1 MKPRASDL
9 RTIGQTTFRRSAACG
24 QVQFGLRHVL
34 IIVAGFMFSG
44 QLAAEQETDVATPS
58 PPIELSEIPT
68 HATSVNESLNE
79 SAELLK
85 RSDLLDEIEQD
96 FTQREIAVARNLVA
110 LRSSVAAASSR
121 DALSE
126 LELEWNESD
135 RNLKRWDDDL
145 RKVAE
150 IIDKELTRLDHGA
163 EVWANTMA
171 AARAAG
177 VAPELLELTRAT
189 EASINQMRQSL
200 GALQRRAFALQGK
213 VGRTQASV
221 QTALDRIADEETHL
235 LNNLLR
241 RERPPLWSDKV
252 YGTSSVQAMA
262 GRVANE
268 LSRSWAAIEQM
279 VRGELDRL
287 GFQIVLL
294 IVIGLFL
301 GRARTHARRLAES
314 DSLTT
319 SAMKIFERPFSIAAL
334 IALILTPQLYLS
346 TPPAVFDAIGLL
358 MLIPIVRLV
367 SPLLENK
374 LRPAL
379 YFLAGLYLIDWL
391 RDLLEAAPLVARLI
405 FVIEMLAAS
414 VLAVM
419 VVRSKAL
426 HRADGKSMQSGVRL
440 ALDVALGLTILA
452 ALATVA
458 GFVRLG
464 VLLGTGVLNSAYL
477 AILLLAVA
485 RAAEALVA
493 LFMRSR
499 LSEHLQFIA
508 LRRAGIRKKS
518 TGVIRIGS
526 FAVWLFVTLDLFAL
540 RDAVVDFAKT
550 IVFAELKA
558 GALSISLGDVLAFG
572 ATIIAAVMIA
582 RLIIVLLEE
591 DVYPRMELGRGVGF
605 AISSVIKYAL
615 ITVGF
620 LLAVGAMGIGMDKI
634 TILLGAFGVGLGF
647 GLQTIINNFV
657 SGMIL
662 VFERPVQVSDS
673 IEVGGVKG
681 RITRIGI
688 RSSTIRTFDGADVT
702 VPNGTMLSDALTN
715 WTMSDRH
722 RRLEVS
728 IGVAYGTDPDTVIR
742 LLQQALAEQDGLLDQ
757 PAPMILF
764 TGFGDSSLDFVVRAW
779 VEDND
784 IYVTTQSNLALK
796 VNRILTENGIEIPF
810 PQRDLHLRSV
820 PPGDSVPEPL
830 S

>member
-1 MKPRASDL
+1 ML
-9 RTIGQTTFRRSAACG
+9 
-24 QVQFGLRHVL
+24 
-34 IIVAGFMFSG
+34 AG
-44 QLAAEQETDVATPS
+44 LAAAQEEVETSTPN
-58 PPIELSEIPT
+58 PPIELSEIP
-68 HATSVNESLNE
+68 ARAASVSSSLNE

-85 RSDLLDEIEQD
+85 RSELLDEIEQD

-110 LRSSVAAASSR
+110 LRTSVAAASSR
-121 DALSE
+121 DALGE
-126 LELEWNESD
+126 LEQEWNESD

-145 RKVAE
+145 RRVAD
-150 IIDKELTRLDHGA
+150 IIDKELTRLDNSY
-163 EVWANTMA
+163 EVWANTLA
-171 AARAAG
+171 EAQAAG
-177 VAPELLELTRAT
+177 VAPELLELTRTT

-213 VGRTQASV
+213 MGRTQASV
-221 QTALDRIADEETHL
+221 QTALDRIADEETNL

-241 RERPPLWSDKV
+241 RERPPLWSDTV
-252 YGTSSVQAMA
+252 YGTSVQAMA
-262 GRVANE
+262 GRVGNE
-268 LSRSWAAIEQM
+268 LSKSWAAIQQM
-279 VRGELDRL
+279 VSGELDRL

-334 IALILTPQLYLS
+334 ITLILTPQLYLS

-367 SPLLENK
+367 SPLLEDK

-426 HRADGKSMQSGVRL
+426 HRADGKSMESGVRL
-440 ALDVALGLTILA
+440 ALDVALGLTVLA

-493 LFMRSR
+493 LFMRSW

-508 LRRAGIRKKS
+508 LRRAAIRKNS
-518 TGVIRIGS
+518 ARVIRIGS
-526 FAVWLFVTLDLFAL
+526 FAIWLFVTLDLFAM
-540 RDAVVDFAKT
+540 RDAVIDFAKK
-550 IVFAELKA
+550 IVFTELKA

-572 ATIIAAVMIA
+572 ATIVAAVIIA

-591 DVYPRMELGRGVGF
+591 DVFPRLQLGRGVGF

-620 LLAVGAMGIGMDKI
+620 LLAVGAMGIGMDRI

-662 VFERPVQVSDS
+662 VFERPVQVGDS

-702 VPNGTMLSDALTN
+702 VPNGTLLSDALTN
-715 WTMSDRH
+715 WTMTDRL

-728 IGVAYGTDPDTVIR
+728 VGVAYGTDPDRVIA
-742 LLQQALAEQDGLLDQ
+742 LLNQALEEQEGLLDQ

-764 TGFGDSSLDFVVRAW
+764 TGFGDSSLDFIVRAW
-779 VEDND
+779 VADND
-784 IYVTTQSNLALK
+784 IYVTTQSDLALK

-820 PPGDSVPEPL
+820 PPGDLVPEPL
-830 S
+830 A

>member
-1 MKPRASDL
+1 MKPRNSDL
-9 RTIGQTTFRRSAACG
+9 RPIGQSAFRHSAARR
-24 QVQFGLRHVL
+24 QNHFGLRHVL
-34 IIVAGFMFSG
+34 IVVAGLLIAG
-44 QLAAEQETDVATPS
+44 QLAAEEESKIETQN
-58 PPIELSEIPT
+58 PPIELSEIPAY
-68 HATSVNESLNE
+68 ATSVNESLNE

-85 RSDLLDEIEQD
+85 RSELLDDIEQE
-96 FTQREIAVARNLVA
+96 FAQREIAVARNLVA
-110 LRSSVAAASSR
+110 LRSAVAAASSR
-121 DALSE
+121 DALGE
-126 LELEWNESD
+126 LEQEWNESS
-135 RNLKRWDDDL
+135 RSLERWDDDL

-150 IIDKELTRLDHGA
+150 IIDKELTRLDNSA
-163 EVWANTMA
+163 EVWANTVA
-171 AARAAG
+171 DARAAG
-177 VAPELLELTRAT
+177 VAPELLELTRTT
-189 EASINQMRQSL
+189 ETSVNQMRQSL

-221 QTALDRIADEETHL
+221 QTALDRIADEETNL

-241 RERPPLWSDKV
+241 RERPPLWSDSV
-252 YGTSSVQAMA
+252 YRTSVKAMA
-262 GRVANE
+262 GRVTRE
-268 LSRSWAAIEQM
+268 LSRSWTAVEQM
-279 VRGELDRL
+279 LRGELDRL
-287 GFQIVLL
+287 GFQIISL
-294 IVIGLFL
+294 IVIGLL
-301 GRARTHARRLAES
+301 LRRARTHAHRLAVS
-314 DSLTT
+314 DSVATP
-319 SAMKIFERPFSIAAL
+319 AMKIFERPFSIAAL
-334 IALILTPQLYLS
+334 IVLILTPRIYLS
-346 TPPAVFDAIGLL
+346 TPPSVFDAMGLL

-367 SPLLENK
+367 SPLLEDR

-379 YFLAGLYLIDWL
+379 YFLAALYLVDWL

-414 VLAVM
+414 ALAVM

-426 HRADGKSMQSGVRL
+426 HRADGQKMRSGVRL
-440 ALDVALGLTILA
+440 ALDVALGLTSLA
-452 ALATVA
+452 ALAAVA

-477 AILLLAVA
+477 AILLLALA

-493 LFMRSR
+493 LFMRSW

-508 LRRAGIRKKS
+508 LRRAAIRKNS
-518 TGVIRIGS
+518 ARVIRVGS
-526 FAVWLFVTLDLFAL
+526 FAIWLFVTLDLFAL
-540 RDAVVDFAKT
+540 RDTVIDFTRT
-550 IVFAELKA
+550 IFFTELKA
-558 GALSISLGDVLAFG
+558 GALAISLGDVLAFG

-582 RLIIVLLEE
+582 RMIVVLLDE
-591 DVYPRMELGRGVGF
+591 DVYPRMQLGRGVGF

-620 LLAVGAMGIGMDKI
+620 LLAVGAMGIGMDRI

-647 GLQTIINNFV
+647 GLQTIINSFV

-662 VFERPVQVSDS
+662 VFERPVQVGDS
-673 IEVGGVKG
+673 IEVAGVKG

-715 WTMSDRH
+715 WTMTDRH
-722 RRLEVS
+722 RRLEVPV
-728 IGVAYGTDPDTVIR
+728 GVAYGTNPDTVIR
-742 LLQQALAEQDGLLDQ
+742 LLKQALAEQEGLLDQ
-757 PAPMILF
+757 PAPVILF

-784 IYVTTQSNLALK
+784 IYVVTQSDLALK
-796 VNRILTENGIEIPF
+796 VNRILAENDIEIPF

-820 PPGDSVPEPL
+820 PQGNYVPEPL

>member
-1 MKPRASDL
+1 MSV
-9 RTIGQTTFRRSAACG
+9 G
-24 QVQFGLRHVL
+24 
-34 IIVAGFMFSG
+34 
-44 QLAAEQETDVATPS
+44 LAAAQEEVETS
-58 PPIELSEIPT
+58 PPNLPIELSEIP
-68 HATSVNESLNE
+68 ARAASVSTSLNE

-85 RSDLLDEIEQD
+85 RAELLGEIEQN

-121 DALSE
+121 DALGE
-126 LELEWNESD
+126 LEQEWYESE

-145 RKVAE
+145 RRVAD
-150 IIDKELTRLDHGA
+150 IIDKELTRLDNSA
-163 EVWANTMA
+163 EVWANTLA
-171 AARAAG
+171 EAQAAG
-177 VAPELLELTRAT
+177 VAPELLELTRTT

-221 QTALDRIADEETHL
+221 QTALDRISDEETSL

-241 RERPPLWSDKV
+241 RERPPLWSDSV
-252 YGTSSVQAMA
+252 YGASVQAMA
-262 GRVANE
+262 GRVGSE
-268 LSRSWAAIEQM
+268 LSRSWAAIERM

-301 GRARTHARRLAES
+301 GRARTHARQLAEA

-334 IALILTPQLYLS
+334 ITLVLTPQIYLS
-346 TPPAVFDAIGLL
+346 TPPAAFDAISLL
-358 MLIPIVRLV
+358 MLIPILRLV
-367 SPLLENK
+367 GPLLEAK

-379 YFLAGLYLIDWL
+379 YFLAGLYLVDWL

-405 FVIEMLAAS
+405 FVIEMLAAT

-419 VVRSKAL
+419 LVRSKAL
-426 HRADGKSMQSGVRL
+426 HRADGQKMQSGVRM
-440 ALDVALGLTILA
+440 ALDIALGLTSLA

-493 LFMRSR
+493 LFMRSW
-499 LSEHLQFIA
+499 LSEHLHLIA
-508 LRRAGIRKKS
+508 TRRAAIRKNS
-518 TGVIRIGS
+518 ARVIRLGS
-526 FAVWLFVTLDLFAL
+526 FTIWLFVMLDLFAL
-540 RDAVVDFAKT
+540 RDAVIDFVKT
-550 IVFAELKA
+550 IIFAELKA
-558 GALSISLGDVLAFG
+558 GALAISLGDVLAFG
-572 ATIIAAVMIA
+572 ATIVAAVIIA
-582 RLIIVLLEE
+582 RMIIVLLEE
-591 DVYPRMELGRGVGF
+591 DVYPRMQLGRGVGF

-620 LLAVGAMGIGMDKI
+620 LLAVGAMGIGMDRI

-662 VFERPVQVSDS
+662 VFERPVQVGDS
-673 IEVGGVKG
+673 IEVSGVKG
-681 RITRIGI
+681 KITRIGI

-715 WTMSDRH
+715 WTMTDRH

-728 IGVAYGTDPDTVIR
+728 VGVAYGTDPDTVIR
-742 LLQQALAEQDGLLDQ
+742 LLKQALAAQEGLLDQ

-784 IYVTTQSNLALK
+784 IYVTTQSDLALR
-796 VNRILTENGIEIPF
+796 VNRILADNDIEIPF

-820 PPGDSVPEPL
+820 PPGDLVPEPL
-830 S
+830 A

>member
-1 MKPRASDL
+1 MNFRNNDLQEANRAP
-9 RTIGQTTFRRSAACG
+9 TRSETSCNLVQCAC
-24 QVQFGLRHVL
+24 RHFL
-34 IIVAGFMFSG
+34 IIVAGFMSVG
-44 QLAAEQETDVATPS
+44 LAVAQEEVETSTPNL
-58 PPIELSEIPT
+58 PIELSEIP
-68 HATSVNESLNE
+68 ARAASVSTSLNE

-85 RSDLLDEIEQD
+85 RAELLDEIEQN

-121 DALSE
+121 DALGE
-126 LELEWNESD
+126 LEQEWYESE

-145 RKVAE
+145 RRVAD
-150 IIDKELTRLDHGA
+150 IIDKELIRLDNSA
-163 EVWANTMA
+163 EVWANTLTDA
-171 AARAAG
+171 QAAG
-177 VAPELLELTRAT
+177 VAPELLELTRTT

-200 GALQRRAFALQGK
+200 GTLQRRAFALQGK
-213 VGRTQASV
+213 VGRTQGSV
-221 QTALDRIADEETHL
+221 QTALDRIADEETSL

-241 RERPPLWSDKV
+241 RERPPLWSDSV
-252 YGTSSVQAMA
+252 YGTSVQTMA
-262 GRVANE
+262 GRVGNE
-268 LSRSWAAIEQM
+268 LSKSWAAIERL

-287 GFQIVLL
+287 GFQIILL

-301 GRARTHARRLAES
+301 RRARTHARRLAES

-334 IALILTPQLYLS
+334 ITLILTPRIYLS

-367 SPLLENK
+367 SPLLENR

-405 FVIEMLAAS
+405 FVVEMLAAA

-426 HRADGKSMQSGVRL
+426 HRADGQKMQSGVRL
-440 ALDVALGLTILA
+440 ALDVALGLTSLA

-493 LFMRSR
+493 LFMRSW
-499 LSEHLQFIA
+499 LSEHLHLIA
-508 LRRAGIRKKS
+508 TRRAAIRKNS
-518 TGVIRIGS
+518 ARVIRLAS
-526 FAVWLFVTLDLFAL
+526 FAIWLFVTLDLFAL
-540 RDAVVDFAKT
+540 RDGVIDFVKT
-550 IVFAELKA
+550 IVFTELKA
-558 GALSISLGDVLAFG
+558 GALAISLGDVLAFG
-572 ATIIAAVMIA
+572 ATIVAAVIIA
-582 RLIIVLLEE
+582 RMIIVLLEE
-591 DVYPRMELGRGVGF
+591 DVYPRMQLGRGVGF

-620 LLAVGAMGIGMDKI
+620 LLAVGAMGIGMDRI

-662 VFERPVQVSDS
+662 VFERPVQVGDS

-715 WTMSDRH
+715 WTMTDRH

-728 IGVAYGTDPDTVIR
+728 VGVAYGTDPDTVIR
-742 LLQQALAEQDGLLDQ
+742 LLKQALAEQEGLLDQ

-784 IYVTTQSNLALK
+784 IYVTTQSDLALR
-796 VNRILTENGIEIPF
+796 VNRILAENEIEIPF

-820 PPGDSVPEPL
+820 PPGELVPEPL
-830 S
+830 V

>member
-1 MKPRASDL
+1 MKFRNNDWREANRAPAGPGTSCN
-9 RTIGQTTFRRSAACG
+9 RVKCG
-24 QVQFGLRHVL
+24 IRYVL
-34 IIVAGFMFSG
+34 MIVVGFTLTS
-44 QLAAEQETDVATPS
+44 LAAAQEEVETSTPS
-58 PPIELSEIPT
+58 PPIELSEIP
-68 HATSVNESLNE
+68 ARAASVSTSLSE

-85 RSDLLDEIEQD
+85 RAELLDEIEQD

-110 LRSSVAAASSR
+110 LRNSVAAASSR
-121 DALSE
+121 DALAE
-126 LELEWNESD
+126 LEQEWQESE

-145 RKVAE
+145 RRVAD
-150 IIDKELTRLDHGA
+150 IIDKELTRLNNSA
-163 EVWANTMA
+163 KVWANTLA
-171 AARAAG
+171 EAQAEG
-177 VAPELLELTRAT
+177 VAPELLELTRTT
-189 EASINQMRQSL
+189 EASVNQMRQSL
-200 GALQRRAFALQGK
+200 GALQGRAFALQGK

-221 QTALDRIADEETHL
+221 QTALDRIADEETSL

-241 RERPPLWSDKV
+241 RERPPLWSDTV
-252 YGTSSVQAMA
+252 YGASVQAMA
-262 GRVANE
+262 GRVGNE
-268 LSRSWAAIEQM
+268 LSKSWAAIEQM

-301 GRARTHARRLAES
+301 GRARTHARQLAET
-314 DSLTT
+314 DPLTT

-334 IALILTPQLYLS
+334 ITLVLTPQIYLS
-346 TPPAVFDAIGLL
+346 TPPAAFDAISLL
-358 MLIPIVRLV
+358 MLIPILRLV
-367 SPLLENK
+367 GPLLEAK

-379 YFLAGLYLIDWL
+379 YFLAGLYLVDWL

-405 FVIEMLAAS
+405 FVIEMLAAT

-419 VVRSKAL
+419 LVRSKAL
-426 HRADGKSMQSGVRL
+426 HRANGKTMQSGARL
-440 ALDVALGLTILA
+440 ALDVALGLTSLA

-485 RAAEALVA
+485 RAAEALIA
-493 LFMRSR
+493 LFLRSW

-508 LRRAGIRKKS
+508 LRRAAIRS
-518 TGVIRIGS
+518 ISARVIRLAS
-526 FAVWLFVTLDLFAL
+526 FAIWLFVTLDLFAM
-540 RDAVVDFAKT
+540 RDAVIDFAKT
-550 IVFAELKA
+550 IVFTELKA
-558 GALSISLGDVLAFG
+558 GALSVSLGDILAFG

-591 DVYPRMELGRGVGF
+591 DIYPRLQLGRGVPF

-620 LLAVGAMGIGMDKI
+620 LLAVGAMGIGMDRI

-662 VFERPVQVSDS
+662 VFERPVQVGDS
-673 IEVGGVKG
+673 IEAGGVKG

-702 VPNGTMLSDALTN
+702 LPNGTLLSDALTN
-715 WTMSDRH
+715 WTMTDRL

-728 IGVAYGTDPDTVIR
+728 VGVAYGTDPDNVIR
-742 LLQQALAEQDGLLDQ
+742 LLKQALAEQEGLLDQ

-779 VEDND
+779 VADND
-784 IYVTTQSNLALK
+784 IYVSTQSDLALK
-796 VNRILTENGIEIPF
+796 VNRILAENGIEIPF

-820 PPGDSVPEPL
+820 PPGDNVPEL
-830 S
+830 AT

>member
-1 MKPRASDL
+1 MNFCDNDL
-9 RTIGQTTFRRSAACG
+9 RGADRAPARRDAPCSLVQRTFRY
-24 QVQFGLRHVL
+24 FF
-34 IIVAGFMFSG
+34 IIVASFM
-44 QLAAEQETDVATPS
+44 LASLTAAQEEVDTATPN
-58 PPIELSEIPT
+58 PPIELSEIPARAALVST
-68 HATSVNESLNE
+68 SLNE

-85 RSDLLDEIEQD
+85 RAELLEEIEKD
-96 FTQREIAVARNLVA
+96 FSQREILVARNLVA
-110 LRSSVAAASSR
+110 LRNSVAAASSR
-121 DALSE
+121 DALAE
-126 LELEWNESD
+126 LEQEWQEANRS
-135 RNLKRWDDDL
+135 LKRWDDDL
-145 RKVAE
+145 RGVVD
-150 IIDKELTRLDHGA
+150 IIEKELTRLDSSAGVWTNTIADA
-163 EVWANTMA
+163 EA
-171 AARAAG
+171 AT
-177 VAPELLELTRAT
+177 VAPELLDLARAT
-189 EASINQMRQSL
+189 AGSIEQMRQSL

-221 QTALDRIADEETHL
+221 QTALDRIAREETSL

-241 RERPPLWSDKV
+241 RERPPLWSDTV
-252 YGTSSVQAMA
+252 LQNSAQAMTS
-262 GRVANE
+262 RVGTE
-268 LSRSWAAIEQM
+268 LSKSWAVIERI
-279 VRGELDRL
+279 VRGEIDRL
-287 GFQIVLL
+287 GFQIILL

-314 DSLTT
+314 DPHTT
-319 SAMKIFERPFSIAAL
+319 TAMKVFERPFSIAAL
-334 IALILTPQLYLS
+334 ITLILTPRLYLS
-346 TPPAVFDAIGLL
+346 TPPAVFDAMGLL
-358 MLIPIVRLV
+358 MLVPLLRLV
-367 SPLLENK
+367 SPLLEAK

-405 FVIEMLAAS
+405 FVIEMLAATA
-414 VLAVM
+414 LAVM
-419 VVRSKAL
+419 LVRSKAL
-426 HRADGKSMQSGVRL
+426 HGADGKTIQTGVRF
-440 ALDVALGLTILA
+440 ALDAALGLTSLA
-452 ALATVA
+452 ALAAIA

-499 LSEHLQFIA
+499 LSKQLQFIA
-508 LRRAGIRKKS
+508 LRRAAIRNMS
-518 TGVIRIGS
+518 ARVIRIAS
-526 FAVWLFVTLDLFAL
+526 FAIWLFVTLDLFAL
-540 RDAVVDFAKT
+540 RDSVIDFVKT
-550 IVFAELKA
+550 IFLTELTA
-558 GALSISLGDVLAFG
+558 GALSISLTDFLAFG
-572 ATIIAAVMIA
+572 ATIVAAVIIA

-591 DVYPRMELGRGVGF
+591 DVYPRLQLGRGVPF

-620 LLAVGAMGIGMDKI
+620 LLAVGAMGIGMDRI

-662 VFERPVQVSDS
+662 VFERPVQVGDS

-715 WTMSDRH
+715 WTMTDKH
-722 RRLEVS
+722 RRLEVGV
-728 IGVAYGTDPDTVIR
+728 GVAYGTDPDRVIQ
-742 LLQQALAEQDGLLDQ
+742 LLRQALAEQEDLLEQ

-784 IYVTTQSNLALK
+784 IYVSTQSDLALK
-796 VNRILTENGIEIPF
+796 VNRILAENGIEIPF
-810 PQRDLHLRSV
+810 PQRDLHLKSV
-820 PPGDSVPEPL
+820 PQGDHAPEPL
-830 S
+830 T

>member
-1 MKPRASDL
+1 MSFRNNDL
-9 RTIGQTTFRRSAACG
+9 RGADRAPIRSDTSCNLIQCTFRH
-24 QVQFGLRHVL
+24 FL
-34 IIVAGFMFSG
+34 IIVAGLMSVG
-44 QLAAEQETDVATPS
+44 LAAAQEEVETS
-58 PPIELSEIPT
+58 PPNLPIELSEIP
-68 HATSVNESLNE
+68 ARAASVSTSLNE

-85 RSDLLDEIEQD
+85 RAELLGEIEQN

-121 DALSE
+121 DALGE
-126 LELEWNESD
+126 LEQEWYESE

-145 RKVAE
+145 RRVAD
-150 IIDKELTRLDHGA
+150 IIDKELTRLDNSA
-163 EVWANTMA
+163 EVWANTLA
-171 AARAAG
+171 EAQAAG
-177 VAPELLELTRAT
+177 VAPELLELTRTT

-221 QTALDRIADEETHL
+221 QTALDRISDEETSL

-241 RERPPLWSDKV
+241 RERPPLWSDSV
-252 YGTSSVQAMA
+252 YGASVQAMA
-262 GRVANE
+262 GRVGSE
-268 LSRSWAAIEQM
+268 LSRSWAAIERM

-301 GRARTHARRLAES
+301 GRARTHARQLAEA

-334 IALILTPQLYLS
+334 ITLVLTPQIYLS
-346 TPPAVFDAIGLL
+346 TPPAAFDAISLL
-358 MLIPIVRLV
+358 MLIPILRLV
-367 SPLLENK
+367 GPLLEAK

-379 YFLAGLYLIDWL
+379 YFLAGLYLVDWL

-405 FVIEMLAAS
+405 FVIEMLAAT

-419 VVRSKAL
+419 LVRSKAL
-426 HRADGKSMQSGVRL
+426 HRADGQKMQSGVRM
-440 ALDVALGLTILA
+440 ALDIALGLTSLA

-493 LFMRSR
+493 LFMRSW
-499 LSEHLQFIA
+499 LSEHLHLIA
-508 LRRAGIRKKS
+508 TRRAAIRKNS
-518 TGVIRIGS
+518 ARVIRLGS
-526 FAVWLFVTLDLFAL
+526 FTIWLFVMLDLFAL
-540 RDAVVDFAKT
+540 RDAVIDFVKT
-550 IVFAELKA
+550 IIFAELKA
-558 GALSISLGDVLAFG
+558 GALAISLGDVLAFG
-572 ATIIAAVMIA
+572 ATIVAAVIIA
-582 RLIIVLLEE
+582 RMIIVLLEE
-591 DVYPRMELGRGVGF
+591 DVYPRMQLGRGVGF

-620 LLAVGAMGIGMDKI
+620 LLAVGAMGIGMDRI

-662 VFERPVQVSDS
+662 VFERPVQVGDS
-673 IEVGGVKG
+673 IEVSGVKG
-681 RITRIGI
+681 KITRIGI

-715 WTMSDRH
+715 WTMTDRH

-728 IGVAYGTDPDTVIR
+728 VGVAYGTDPDTVIR
-742 LLQQALAEQDGLLDQ
+742 LLKQALAAQEGLLDQ

-784 IYVTTQSNLALK
+784 IYVTTQSDLALR
-796 VNRILTENGIEIPF
+796 VNRILADNDIEIPF

-820 PPGDSVPEPL
+820 PPGDLVPEPL
-830 S
+830 A

>member
-1 MKPRASDL
+1 MNVHNSDL
-9 RTIGQTTFRRSAACG
+9 RNAGRTASNPGTSCNRVHCGFRY
-24 QVQFGLRHVL
+24 VL
-34 IIVAGFMFSG
+34 IIVAGSMFAG
-44 QLAAEQETDVATPS
+44 LAAAQEEVDTPTPN
-58 PPIELSEIPT
+58 PPIELSDVP
-68 HATSVNESLNE
+68 ARAASVSASLNE

-85 RSDLLDEIEQD
+85 RAELLDKIEQD
-96 FTQREIAVARNLVA
+96 FTQREITVARNLVA
-110 LRSSVAAASSR
+110 LRNSVATASSR
-121 DALSE
+121 DALAE
-126 LELEWNESD
+126 LEQEWQESD
-135 RNLKRWDDDL
+135 RILKRWENDL
-145 RKVAE
+145 RRVVD
-150 IIDKELTRLDHGA
+150 IIDKELTRLDSSS
-163 EVWANTMA
+163 EVWANTIA
-171 AARAAG
+171 EAQTAQ
-177 VAPELLELTRAT
+177 VAPELLDLALST

-221 QTALDRIADEETHL
+221 QTALDQIADEETSL

-241 RERPPLWSDKV
+241 RERPPLWSDSI
-252 YGTSSVQAMA
+252 YGTSMQSMVERA
-262 GRVANE
+262 GNE
-268 LSRSWAAIEQM
+268 ISKSWAAVDRM

-294 IVIGLFL
+294 IAIGLFL
-301 GRARTHARRLAES
+301 GRARIHARKLAEA
-314 DSLTT
+314 DPLTT
-319 SAMKIFERPFSIAAL
+319 PAMKIFERPFSIAAL
-334 IALILTPQLYLS
+334 ITLVLTPQIYLS
-346 TPPAVFDAIGLL
+346 TPPAAFDAISLL
-358 MLIPIVRLV
+358 MLIPILRLV
-367 SPLLENK
+367 GPLLEAK

-379 YFLAGLYLIDWL
+379 YFLAGLYLVDWL

-405 FVIEMLAAS
+405 FVIEMLAAT

-419 VVRSKAL
+419 LVRSNAL
-426 HRADGKSMQSGVRL
+426 HRADGKTMQSGVRL
-440 ALDVALGLTILA
+440 ALDVALALTC
-452 ALATVA
+452 LATLATIA

-477 AILLLAVA
+477 AVLLLAVA
-485 RAAEALVA
+485 RAAEALIA
-493 LFMRSR
+493 LFLRSR
-499 LSEHLQFIA
+499 LSVHLQFIA
-508 LRRAGIRKKS
+508 LRSAAIRSISARAIRFA
-518 TGVIRIGS
+518 S
-526 FAVWLFVTLDLFAL
+526 FAIWLFVTLDLFAM
-540 RDAVVDFAKT
+540 RDAVIDFAKT
-550 IVFAELKA
+550 IVFTELKA

-591 DVYPRMELGRGVGF
+591 DVYPRLQLGRGVPF

-620 LLAVGAMGIGMDKI
+620 LLAVGAMGIGMDRI

-662 VFERPVQVSDS
+662 VFERPVQVGDS

-702 VPNGTMLSDALTN
+702 VPNGTLLSDALTN
-715 WTMSDRH
+715 WTMTDRL

-728 IGVAYGTDPDTVIR
+728 VGVAYGTDPDNVIR
-742 LLQQALAEQDGLLDQ
+742 LLQQALAEQEGLLDQ

-779 VEDND
+779 VADND
-784 IYVTTQSNLALK
+784 IYVSTQSDLALK

-820 PPGDSVPEPL
+820 PHGDHVPEPL
-830 S
+830 A

>member
-1 MKPRASDL
+1 MSV
-9 RTIGQTTFRRSAACG
+9 G
-24 QVQFGLRHVL
+24 
-34 IIVAGFMFSG
+34 
-44 QLAAEQETDVATPS
+44 LAAAQEEVETSTPNL
-58 PPIELSEIPT
+58 PIDLSEIPARAALVST
-68 HATSVNESLNE
+68 SLNE

-85 RSDLLDEIEQD
+85 RAELLDEIEQN

-121 DALSE
+121 DALGE
-126 LELEWNESD
+126 LEQEWNES
-135 RNLKRWDDDL
+135 RRSLERWDDEL

-150 IIDKELTRLDHGA
+150 IIDKELTRLDNSA
-163 EVWANTMA
+163 EVWANTVA
-171 AARAAG
+171 EARAAG
-177 VAPELLELTRAT
+177 VAPELLELTRTT
-189 EASINQMRQSL
+189 EASINRMRQSL

-221 QTALDRIADEETHL
+221 QTALDRIAGEETNL

-241 RERPPLWSDKV
+241 RERPPLWSDSV
-252 YGTSSVQAMA
+252 YGASVQTMA
-262 GRVANE
+262 GRVGNE
-268 LSRSWAAIEQM
+268 LSKSWAAIEQM

-287 GFQIVLL
+287 GFQIISL

-301 GRARTHARRLAES
+301 RRARAHARRLAES
-314 DSLTT
+314 DSLTA

-334 IALILTPQLYLS
+334 ITLILTPRIYLS

-367 SPLLENK
+367 SPLLEDR

-405 FVIEMLAAS
+405 FVVEMLAAT

-419 VVRSKAL
+419 VVRSDAL
-426 HRADGKSMQSGVRL
+426 HRADGQKMQSGVRL
-440 ALDVALGLTILA
+440 SLDVALGLTGLA

-464 VLLGTGVLNSAYL
+464 VLLGTGVLNSAYF

-493 LFMRSR
+493 LFMRSW
-499 LSEHLQFIA
+499 LSAHLHLIA
-508 LRRAGIRKKS
+508 TRRAAIRKNS
-518 TGVIRIGS
+518 ARVIRLGS
-526 FAVWLFVTLDLFAL
+526 FATWLFVTLDLFAL
-540 RDAVVDFAKT
+540 RDAVIDFVKT
-550 IVFAELKA
+550 IIFAELKA
-558 GALSISLGDVLAFG
+558 GALAISLGDVLAFG
-572 ATIIAAVMIA
+572 ATIVAAVIIA
-582 RLIIVLLEE
+582 RMIIVLLEE
-591 DVYPRMELGRGVGF
+591 DVYPRMQLGRGVGF

-620 LLAVGAMGIGMDKI
+620 LLAVGAMGIGMDRI

-662 VFERPVQVSDS
+662 VFERPVQVGDS

-681 RITRIGI
+681 RVMRIGI

-715 WTMSDRH
+715 WTMTDRH

-728 IGVAYGTDPDTVIR
+728 VGVAYGTNPDTVIR
-742 LLQQALAEQDGLLDQ
+742 LLKQALAEQEGLLDQ

-784 IYVTTQSNLALK
+784 IYVTTQSDLALK
-796 VNRILTENGIEIPF
+796 VNRILAENDIEIPF

-820 PPGDSVPEPL
+820 PPGDLVPEPL
-830 S
+830 A